1 MKQVQLIFSNNV
13 ILEDA
18 RSMKL
23 DYSLT
28 EKVSETNDK
37 TPYYGVM
44 ITRYL
49 DNTIETDEVTGLSTS
64 RESAMSIIKKLYQFE
79 VTPISIA
86 EIVDELI
93 TQEV

>member
-1 MKQVQLIFSNNV
+1 MKQMQLIFSNNV
-13 ILEDA
+13 ILEDT

-28 EKVSETNDK
+28 EKVLEADDK
-37 TPYYGVM
+37 IPYYGVK
-44 ITRYL
+44 ITRHL
-49 DNTIETDEVTGLSTS
+49 DNTIESDEVTGISTS
-64 RESAMSIIKKLYQFE
+64 RETAMSIIKKLYQFE
-79 VTPISIA
+79 VTPISMV